1 MSLFAALVTEFKVGN
16 RITVFGVSQPGRD
29 EVSATYRIDD
39 EEPIEKSLDPNTSN
53 FPMANLEYY
62 SSNNLDYSQ
71 HTLFINITKT
81 GISRAYEFESF
92 GIINNLDESQD
103 NNNSN
108 IFNNNNNNGYGDN
121 VKGDTGNSQKKN
133 TGAIVGSV
141 LGAILGIMLLLL
153 VAFVIYRR
161 RQLGQNGTHPNSHVA
176 GTSMALPCTDNSSE
190 SQDRGTTQIVR
201 QPMATLSTQSRP
213 RGRNGSS
220 EVSPPSHPHI
230 MVPYELT
237 TIRDGSES
245 PSETIYD
252 PFYYPRKSVI
262 SSSL

>member
-1 MSLFAALVTEFKVGN
+1 MPLFAALVTDFKVGN

-39 EEPIEKSLDPNTSN
+39 EEPTEKSLDPNTSN

-62 SSNNLDYSQ
+62 SSNNLDYNQ

-153 VAFVIYRR
+153 VAFIIYRR
-161 RQLGQNGTHPNSHVA
+161 RQLGQNGTHPSSHVV
-176 GTSMALPCTDNSSE
+176 GTSMALPCTDNSSG
-190 SQDRGTTQIVR
+190 SQDRRTTQIVR

-220 EVSPPSHPHI
+220 GVSPPSHPHI
-230 MVPYELT
+230 IVPYELT